1 MQLSHKNL
9 VYKALLKW
17 YLENGVN
24 HNIEYLRNDNVS
36 LLEENKVILNKENN
50 HKFQELDTNV
60 SNLKNC
66 KNLLE
71 LEKTVMKYEGC
82 SLKKTAIN
90 TVFSDGNPSAKVMLI
105 GEAPG
110 EEEDKT
116 GRPFVGAAGILL
128 NKMLNAIGQDR
139 NNTYITNILFWRP
152 PGNRKPTEE
161 EINICLPFVHKHV
174 ELVNPNILVLVG
186 AIAAKAFYKT
196 DNGITQIRGNWKNI
210 SIGNIKNIKS
220 IAIFHPAFLLR
231 QPARKREA
239 WEDLKKI
246 KIEIDRNT

>member
-1 MQLSHKNL
+1 MINQ
-9 VYKALLKW
+9 
-17 YLENGVN
+17 
-24 HNIEYLRNDNVS
+24 ND
-36 LLEENKVILNKENN
+36 KLNKELINTIEAN
-50 HKFQELDTNV
+50 FVFDKKPINRFSEVKKENDIIKRNKKDLLE
-60 SNLKNC
+60 NLKKQLNSIENC
-66 KNLLE
+66 KLRNNSKNIVLG
-71 LEKTVMKYEGC
+71 EGNID
-82 SLKKTAIN
+82 SPI
-90 TVFSDGNPSAKVMLI
+90 MLI

-186 AIAAKAFYKT
+186 AIAAKAFYKS

-210 SIGNIKNIKS
+210 SVGNIKNLKS